1 MKKDKRFCV
10 GCDDNFYNGNN
21 PMGIKGCWSFK
32 TARVVMKYQIG
43 WWTPQDKKDNF
54 KKVTTHSC
62 YTRRG
67 SFAFY
72 DKLPQHLEHLVA

>member
-1 MKKDKRFCV
+1 MKKDKQFCM

-21 PMGIKGCWSFK
+21 PMGIKECWGFK
-32 TARVVMKYQIG
+32 TARVVSKYQIG

-54 KKVTTHSC
+54 QKITTHSC
-62 YTRRG
+62 HTETG

-72 DKLPQHLEHLVA
+72 DKLPPHLAI